1 MMKKVP
7 KRRFKGFLN
16 AGDWEQRK
24 LGEIAN
30 INPRTELPNSFKY
43 VDLESVIGTNLI
55 GCKKIEKENAPSRAQ
70 RLASFGD
77 IFYQTVRP
85 YQRNNYL
92 FEKEDDD
99 VVFSTGYAQLRSEL
113 DSYFLF
119 TLVQTDSFVSKVL
132 DHCTGTSYPAIN
144 SSELGKI
151 LISAPQ
157 NKLESHQIGTIF
169 RVLDN
174 LITLHQR
181 KLEKLQATKKALL
194 YELFPIEN
202 SRRPKRRFKGFTD
215 DWEQR
220 KLGELGKTFNGLT
233 GKTKKDFGHGDAQYI
248 TYLNVFQNTISDL
261 SMTERIEIDKSQ
273 NTVQYGDILFTTSSE
288 TPEEVGMS
296 SVWLGEKPNT
306 YLNSFCFGYRPTV
319 DIDHQFMG
327 NLLRSPHVRNEMKI
341 LAQGISRYNIS
352 KNKVMDLEITLPS
365 KEEQKLIGSILNHID
380 SQLTLHQRKLEK
392 LKNLKA
398 AYLNEMFV

>member
-1 MMKKVP
+1 MYLSYHN
-7 KRRFKGFLN
+7 FISI
-16 AGDWEQRK
+16 Q
-24 LGEIAN
+24 
-30 INPRTELPNSFKY
+30 INFTCHASFK
-43 VDLESVIGTNLI
+43 
-55 GCKKIEKENAPSRAQ
+55 AHP
-70 RLASFGD
+70 
-77 IFYQTVRP
+77 
-85 YQRNNYL
+85 
-92 FEKEDDD
+92 
-99 VVFSTGYAQLRSEL
+99 
-113 DSYFLF
+113 
-119 TLVQTDSFVSKVL
+119 
-132 DHCTGTSYPAIN
+132 
-144 SSELGKI
+144 
-151 LISAPQ
+151 
-157 NKLESHQIGTIF
+157 
-169 RVLDN
+169 
-174 LITLHQR
+174 
-181 KLEKLQATKKALL
+181 
-194 YELFPIEN
+194 
-202 SRRPKRRFKGFTD
+202 
-215 DWEQR
+215 WEQR

-273 NTVQYGDILFTTSSE
+273 NEVQYGDILFTTSSE

-380 SQLTLHQRKLEK
+380 SQLTLHQEESFLHKYML
-392 LKNLKA
+392 
-398 AYLNEMFV
+398 